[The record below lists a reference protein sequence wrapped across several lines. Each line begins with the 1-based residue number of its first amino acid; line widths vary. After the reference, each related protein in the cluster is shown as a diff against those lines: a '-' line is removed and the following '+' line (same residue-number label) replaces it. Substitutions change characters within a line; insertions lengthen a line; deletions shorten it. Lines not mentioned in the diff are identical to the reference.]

1 MVKHLPAS
9 AGETGSMPVSGRF
22 PWRRKRQLAPVLLP
36 GKFHGQRSLVGYCPW
51 GCKQLDMSDRAGTL
65 PTNLNLYLPPPMMKE
80 RCLNKNKKLFVTIL
94 LGQTPRSRIARSKG
108 EYTCS
113 FAVLVAQS
121 YLTHCNPMHC
131 SPSGSSAH
139 GIPQARIVEWV
150 AIPFSRGSS

>member
-1 MVKHLPAS
+1 MVKNPLAS
-9 AGETGSMPVSGRF
+9 VGDTGDASSIPKIL
-22 PWRRKRQLAPVLLP
+22 RRKWQPTPVFLP
-36 GKFHGQRSLVGYCPW
+36 GKSHGQRSLVGYCPW

-113 FAVLVAQS
+113 FAVL
-121 YLTHCNPMHC
+121 
-131 SPSGSSAH
+131 SGAC
-139 GIPQARIVEWV
+139 
-150 AIPFSRGSS
+150 